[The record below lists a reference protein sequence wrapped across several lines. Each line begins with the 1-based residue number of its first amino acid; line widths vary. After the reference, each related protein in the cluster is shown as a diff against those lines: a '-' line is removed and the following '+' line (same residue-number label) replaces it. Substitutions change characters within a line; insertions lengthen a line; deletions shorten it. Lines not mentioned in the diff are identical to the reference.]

1 LQGGNLESKL
11 KKEGKEVGGRA
22 GTHRLLRLE
31 HRSTVTLAAVSLE
44 SNDALSTLYI
54 SLSKK
59 KTVLSSIQMTVSTHR
74 SAGGAGVH
82 ITSTLSPNGHILF
95 N

>member
-1 LQGGNLESKL
+1 LELKL

-31 HRSTVTLAAVSLE
+31 HRSTVTLAAVSMN

-59 KTVLSSIQMTVSTHR
+59 KPVLE
-74 SAGGAGVH
+74 
-82 ITSTLSPNGHILF
+82 F
-95 N
+95 NPDDRQHSVTKWSYFIN